1 MSKINFDRYLA
12 LFAGITISIIS
23 AWYSIIGLTAIFAG
37 AFWSIVIMGAALEL
51 GKIITAA
58 YLYRNWNSIPGLMR
72 AYFTLAV
79 VVLMLITSM
88 GTFGYLSKAHI
99 EQASN
104 SGNTEARI
112 ERIDQS
118 IERENLRIQR
128 AQQNISQ
135 LDSAINSMISN
146 DFATRGL
153 QARAKQQAE
162 RDALSAEISNA
173 EANIDALLDEKAPLN
188 EEVRNFQREVG
199 PIRYVA
205 ELMYGASDEA
215 LLERSVRWIIII
227 LVLVFDPLAVLLIMT
242 TTKKE
247 EISPSEKYDA
257 EAREWFQQNANAVDG
272 RNWKDMD
279 VVIVKDDH
287 NGEWTPPVYKQ
298 PK

>member
-72 AYFTLAV
+72 TYFTLAV

-118 IERENLRIQR
+118 IEREKLRIQR
-128 AQQNISQ
+128 AEENISQ

-153 QARAKQQAE
+153 QARATQQAE

-188 EEVRNFQREVG
+188 EEVRHFEREVG

-247 EISPSEKYDA
+247 EISPSEDA